1 MRKRFNR
8 RVEQELSYCASPYSP
23 CYEYPEQPQKE
34 PITCYTVA
42 SMSLVCPHMC
52 WLHIEVERGCWPV
65 DSVAVNIVFLI
76 EQKSNHG
83 TDEAKVGDRE
93 RRQNEVGREQ
103 WPE

>member
-1 MRKRFNR
+1 
-8 RVEQELSYCASPYSP
+8 
-23 CYEYPEQPQKE
+23 
-34 PITCYTVA
+34 
-42 SMSLVCPHMC
+42 MC